1 MFHYAIFESG
11 RADSGIS
18 LRTRAGTTDRDAE
31 YDDLGAWSRLK
42 RTLTRRWT
50 SQIGVVEDASPS
62 TSTLE
67 EGGADDNL
75 MGEKV
80 ESATNFAQVQG
91 GKDVGGSMLEV
102 PVSQSAFMKQDT
114 VSSRPSSAGRV
125 SAKDSSHRNSG
136 VMVEEEAPTW
146 LQQYG
151 TK

>member
-1 MFHYAIFESG
+1 M
-11 RADSGIS
+11 ADCEIL
-18 LRTRAGTTDRDAE
+18 LRIGAGSTDRDAE

-50 SQIGVVEDASPS
+50 SQIGVIEDVNPS
-62 TSTLE
+62 TTTLE
-67 EGGADDNL
+67 EGGAEGNL
-75 MGEKV
+75 VGAKV
-80 ESATNFAQVQG
+80 ESATNFVQVEAR
-91 GKDVGGSMLEV
+91 KDVRGSMLEV

-125 SAKDSSHRNSG
+125 STKGSSHRNSG